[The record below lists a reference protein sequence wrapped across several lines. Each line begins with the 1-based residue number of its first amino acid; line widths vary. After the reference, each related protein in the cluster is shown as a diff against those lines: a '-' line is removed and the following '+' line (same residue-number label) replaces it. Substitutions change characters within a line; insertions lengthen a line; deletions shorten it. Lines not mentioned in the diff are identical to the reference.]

1 VKRNIFLVFAAIIVA
16 ALLSTCS
23 LFGPIEGPIEI
34 PIKSETFSLAWD
46 PPTNAPVGQTI
57 ISYKIYV
64 RARGASTWEEV
75 ATVDGAENPSV
86 ELAAADIG
94 IGLWEFAVSTI
105 TDSGEESEYHSSI
118 DHTADPITGW
128 YISLTGS
135 K

>member
-1 VKRNIFLVFAAIIVA
+1 MKRYIYPIIAVTIIT
-16 ALLSTCS
+16 LLSTCS
-23 LFGPIEGPIEI
+23 FFSPIEGPIEI

-46 PPTNAPVGQTI
+46 PPASAPVGKAI
-57 ISYKIYV
+57 VSYNIYV

-75 ATVDGAENPSV
+75 ASTEAAENPSLQLSV
-86 ELAAADIG
+86 ADIG
-94 IGLWEFAVSTI
+94 IGLWEFAVSTV
-105 TDSGEESEYHSSI
+105 TDAGEESEYHSSI